1 MFTDPE
7 IPDLVFPDELD
18 LVVEAAAMMTVLA
31 AQRLERIDA
40 MRREALRDATR
51 NGRVLTEVVERGVRL
66 ELAAALRIT
75 EHAAGELLSFSEAMV
90 HSYPEVLASMER
102 AHITEAH
109 AQILVSAMNELEPE
123 FRTQVLEPGIVLA
136 ESEAVGTFRRKLR
149 TLIDKVRSATL
160 TERYEHAVTRRRVA
174 VEPDDDGM
182 GWAHVYA
189 PMVDIHAAVSRVT
202 AMAKAVKACDGETRT
217 LDQVRADVVLDLLI
231 DGAVET
237 HPDHARGARATVF
250 VTTPVLAL
258 LHESDASRAAAGID
272 PPVVEGIGP
281 IPLPVAR
288 ALAGGASGWTRV
300 LTHPETG
307 MVLSVGRDQYRPP
320 AALQKLVKWRADR
333 CMGPGCGMPAS
344 RVRHR
349 PQRRLGSR
357 RTHRA
362 DQSRATVRGPPHR
375 PTSHRL
381 ANRTSRRLGRRDQM
395 DITLRPPLPRPTGT
409 HGARVP
415 LHGESRRTVLIA
427 RSPRQW
433 RLERGCVALT

>member
-1 MFTDPE
+1 MFTDPD
-7 IPDLVFPDELD
+7 IPYQVFPDELD
-18 LVVEAAAMMTVLA
+18 LVVEAATMMTVLA

-75 EHAAGELLSFSEAMV
+75 EHAAGELLSFAEAMV
-90 HSYPEVLASMER
+90 HSYPAVLVSMER
-102 AHITEAH
+102 AQITEVH
-109 AQILVSAMNELEPE
+109 AQILVAAVNELEPE
-123 FRTQVLEPGIVLA
+123 FRAQVLESGIVLA

-160 TERYEHAVTRRRVA
+160 TERYERAATRRRIA

-189 PMVDIHAAVSRVT
+189 PMVAIHAAVSRVT
-202 AMAKAVKACDGETRT
+202 AMAKAIKACDGETRT

-231 DGAVET
+231 DGATEI

-258 LHESDASRAAAGID
+258 LHDSDASRAAAGID

-288 ALAGGASGWTRV
+288 ELAGGASGWTRV

-320 AALQKLVKWRADR
+320 PALQKLVKWRADR

-344 RVRHR
+344 RCDVDHNVDWALGGHTELTNLAPLCEGHHTVRHHTDWSIEQV
-349 PQRRLGSR
+349 PGSGGAVR
-357 RTHRA
+357 WTSPSGRHYLVKPERA
-362 DQSRATVRGPPHR
+362 
-375 PTSHRL
+375 
-381 ANRTSRRLGRRDQM
+381 
-395 DITLRPPLPRPTGT
+395 
-409 HGARVP
+409 VP
-415 LHGESRRTVLIA
+415 VFRSTESSDA
-427 RSPRQW
+427 PF
-433 RLERGCVALT
+433 